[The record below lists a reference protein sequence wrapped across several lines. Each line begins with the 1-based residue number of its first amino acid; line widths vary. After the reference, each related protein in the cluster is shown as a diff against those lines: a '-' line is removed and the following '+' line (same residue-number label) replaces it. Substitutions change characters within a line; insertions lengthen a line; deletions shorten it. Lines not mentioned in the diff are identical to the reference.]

1 MQRGH
6 RSSSDEVPLDIMW
19 SSLSRFFRGILGAAP
34 DTAPSFLLPQDVD
47 KLRTDFDRVEEI
59 EGPGGPITAREAF
72 ELALSIVQ
80 EFDDQ
85 ARLSKIESCGQLD
98 PEGKAEG
105 WRFLFDL
112 PQRWGKASFTFDCKS
127 SKETVSV
134 KLRPFV
140 ASGSALDKMLEDGR
154 VGFVEQ
160 QWKVELERSPGLSH
174 NFVDSPQ
181 VMEDWISDGT
191 TASELSD
198 RTLMRG
204 LVPPL
209 GKPRWEILTSA
220 DSKKS
225 LYSRPIE

>member
-1 MQRGH
+1 MG
-6 RSSSDEVPLDIMW
+6 
-19 SSLSRFFRGILGAAP
+19 GAP
-34 DTAPSFLLPQDVD
+34 ETGPSFLLPQNVD
-47 KLRTDFDRVEEI
+47 KLRSDFERTEEI

-80 EFDDQ
+80 EFDPL
-85 ARLSKIESCGQLD
+85 ARLSKIESRGQLD

-105 WRFLFDL
+105 WKFLFEL
-112 PQRWGKASFTFDCKS
+112 PDKWGKASFTFDCKS

-140 ASGSALDKMLEDGR
+140 ASGSAMDKMLEDGR
-154 VGFVEQ
+154 FGFVEQ
-160 QWKVELERSPGLSH
+160 QWKVELERSPGLGH

-181 VMEDWISDGT
+181 VLQDWIAEGS
-191 TASELSD
+191 TASDLSD
-198 RTLMRG
+198 RTLLRG

-209 GKPRWEILTSA
+209 GKPRWEILGSA